1 MKLLEGVR
9 KTWRTAATL
18 VGLAFAAAPG
28 RAAIAVVTELLGAI
42 LTLWASYQ
50 TQERGPGRRQR

>member
-1 MKLLEGVR
+1 MNLLEGLR

-28 RAAIAVVTELLGAI
+28 RAGVAVVTELGGAI
-42 LTLWASYQ
+42 FSLIASYQ
-50 TQERGPGRRQR
+50 IQGVV